1 LCLYV
6 VLEWYHTI
14 AVSST
19 ASFRDVF
26 ELVYAV
32 AETQKDIFA
41 PTMRILVCVSFY
53 PPWCHISPL
62 WITFVFV
69 GLLTMMRVIGDGVIK
84 SMQFIKTIMAKK
96 RKTKSEKN
104 DTGGRGRG
112 EFEELGFWSGLQ
124 EETRNSII
132 GILLFIVSVILVI
145 AATGNGGFLGGKV
158 YQGIHF
164 LFGIGYYVL
173 PLLFS
178 ILAVNFFRAGGHNIA
193 TPALVAGPF
202 FLLSSLGLLALMTR
216 TDGTTGLGGFV
227 GYYIMS
233 PLATLFAPVLTAILL
248 FGVFV
253 IAILILFDTPLR
265 LGFIFS
271 ALSALRPLKRD
282 ELDSDGEPA
291 PLSPEETTEVISLRE
306 EPKTEEPA
314 PKEEVVPEEEAP
326 KPSLMSKLTG
336 KKKVD
341 EMPEDP
347 FRYDSALHQEYTPPP
362 ISLLANDK
370 GKPGF
375 GDIKANANVIKRTLQ
390 NFGISVEMDE
400 VSVGPSITRYAL
412 KPAEGVRL
420 SKIVTL
426 QRDLE
431 LALAAAPV
439 RIEAPIPGKSLVGIE
454 MPNTTKSMVGLG
466 TLLSDVA
473 WASNPNPL
481 FVPLGKGISGLPQF
495 MNIAKMP
502 HVLVAGTT
510 GSGKSVTMHTII
522 TSLLY
527 RNSPER
533 LRFLMV
539 DPKRVELT
547 LYNGIPHLL
556 TPVVTDAKK
565 AILTLKWATKEM
577 DRRYDV
583 LQEMKT
589 KDIASYH
596 KNILEPAL
604 EKFEKQ
610 KAAGKLEEGA
620 EPELPELMPYIVV
633 IVDELADLMSAYP
646 RELEAEIVR
655 LAQMARAV
663 GIHVMIATQSP
674 RVNVITGLIKAN
686 IPARIA
692 LQVASQIDSR
702 TILDTSGAE
711 NLLGAGDM
719 LYLSSEMPKPV
730 RLQSAYISEQEVK
743 NVVKYLKDH
752 YDGTLGDE
760 INVAGNENRNAYFGG
775 IPDDALTGSI
785 DGDGEEDDKYD
796 EAKAVVLSDGKA
808 STSYLQRRLGLGYA
822 RAAKIMD
829 MLEKNGV
836 IGPADGAKPRTI
848 LMRGDSDSDYG
859 RESE

>member
-1 LCLYV
+1 MDK
-6 VLEWYHTI
+6 
-14 AVSST
+14 SS
-19 ASFRDVF
+19 RRVRN
-26 ELVYAV
+26 LL
-32 AETQKDIFA
+32 
-41 PTMRILVCVSFY
+41 MRAIV
-53 PPWCHISPL
+53 
-62 WITFVFV
+62 
-69 GLLTMMRVIGDGVIK
+69 RGVIK
-84 SMQFIKTIMAKK
+84 SEQFIKIIMAKK
-96 RKTKSEKN
+96 RKTKIDKG
-104 DTGGRGRG
+104 DTSGRGREDG
-112 EFEELGFWSGLQ
+112 EGGGFWSGLQ
-124 EETRNSII
+124 EETRNSIV
-132 GILLFIVSVILVI
+132 GILFFIVSVILVI
-145 AATGNGGFLGGKV
+145 AATGHGGYLGGKV

-164 LFGIGYYVL
+164 LFGIGYYVV
-173 PLLFS
+173 PLLCT

-202 FLLSSLGLLALMTR
+202 FLMSALGLLALMTR
-216 TDGTTGLGGFV
+216 GDGTLGLGGWIGF
-227 GYYIMS
+227 YIMS
-233 PLATLFAPVLTAILL
+233 PLVALFAPALTAILL

-271 ALSALRPLKRD
+271 ALAALRPLKREELAD
-282 ELDSDGEPA
+282 EGEESAPPLPA
-291 PLSPEETTEVISLRE
+291 EEETEVISLRE
-306 EPKTEEPA
+306 ETKVEA
-314 PKEEVVPEEEAP
+314 PLPQDVPQDEAP

-336 KKKVD
+336 KKKTD

-362 ISLLANDK
+362 ISLLAHDK

-390 NFGISVEMDE
+390 NFGIHVEMDE

-466 TLLSDVA
+466 TLLSDTA

-610 KAAGKLEEGA
+610 KAAGKLEEGS

-760 INVAGNENRNAYFGG
+760 INVAGGENRNAYFGG
-775 IPDDALTGSI
+775 IPDEALSGSLS
-785 DGDGEEDDKYD
+785 GEAEDDDKYD
-796 EAKAVVLSDGKA
+796 EARAVVIADGKA

-836 IGPADGAKPRTI
+836 ISPGEGAKPRTVLI
-848 LMRGDSDSDYG
+848 RQDSDSDFG
-859 RESE
+859 REPE